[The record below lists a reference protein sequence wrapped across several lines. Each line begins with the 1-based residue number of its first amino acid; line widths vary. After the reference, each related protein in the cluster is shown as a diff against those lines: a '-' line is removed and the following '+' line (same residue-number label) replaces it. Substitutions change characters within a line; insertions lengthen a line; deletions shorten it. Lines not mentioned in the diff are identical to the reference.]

1 MINYK
6 QILVLYLGKYGKQKH
21 NICKSRYTVKQTI
34 LLLHHSTA
42 AVLLAV
48 FIYLS
53 LPINEYAECLYM
65 LLVTHSSDPLYL
77 VSCFVHD
84 SLVSLTSLREASLL
98 SDSLGELL
106 PAVRLLSR
114 LPSRPLPPPV
124 LLRDFVGDTLL
135 QRKSSATS
143 HPEKHYFSHISKISL
158 IF

>member
-1 MINYK
+1 MGK
-6 QILVLYLGKYGKQKH
+6 QCKQKH
-21 NICKSRYTVKQTI
+21 SICKSSNKLKQTI
-34 LLLHHSTA
+34 LLPHHSTA
-42 AVLLAV
+42 AVLIAV
-48 FIYLS
+48 LMYLS
-53 LPINEYAECLYM
+53 LQIYAESLYM
-65 LLVTHSSDPLYL
+65 LQAIHSSNPLYL

-124 LLRDFVGDTLL
+124 LLRDFAGDTLL
-135 QRKSSATS
+135 QCKSSVTS
-143 HPEKHYFSHISKISL
+143 HPAKHYFLHISTISL